1 MDTDQKKSLYRTLGH
16 GALKYFIL
24 KVDPAKRMVFNPE
37 ESIDF
42 NGNTGPFL
50 QYTHARISSLL
61 RKASPSAASDL
72 AHYALDPRETDLLF
86 LVAQYPRTVVAAAD
100 ARNPALV
107 AQYLYELVKAFN
119 GLYQNV
125 SILHADIPE
134 QVNFRLALTERVGN
148 VLRKG
153 LGLLGIE
160 APDRM

>member
-1 MDTDQKKSLYRTLGH
+1 
-16 GALKYFIL
+16 
-24 KVDPAKRMVFNPE
+24 
-37 ESIDF
+37 
-42 NGNTGPFL
+42 
-50 QYTHARISSLL
+50 
-61 RKASPSAASDL
+61 
-72 AHYALDPRETDLLF
+72 
-86 LVAQYPRTVVAAAD
+86 
-100 ARNPALV
+100 V